1 MLTYLASATLLVGL
15 VTATPQPPQWESSY
29 GKALAATR
37 EGDHPLLVV
46 IDKPGTEGSQI
57 DPKLLSQ
64 DTIEGDA
71 YKAVEPYNLC
81 HVDATTEYGQKV
93 ADVFHAKTF
102 PYVAII
108 DKTGSVVL
116 FRKAGNM
123 DATEWDRVL
132 ASHKSGERTAST
144 AVSHVSYKPVA
155 SEGTVIENTSG
166 SYSSKSYCPNC
177 QRKSF

>member
-29 GKALAATR
+29 GKALATTR

-64 DTIEGDA
+64 DTIEGNA

-93 ADVFHAKTF
+93 ADVFQAKTF

-108 DKTGSVVL
+108 DKTGSVVV
-116 FRKAGNM
+116 FRKAGKM
-123 DATEWDRVL
+123 EAAEWERVL
-132 ASHKSGERTAST
+132 ASHKSGERTGST
-144 AVSHVSYKPVA
+144 AVSRVSYKPVS

-166 SYSSKSYCPNC
+166 SYSSGSYCPNC
-177 QRKSF
+177 QRKSM

>member
-1 MLTYLASATLLVGL
+1 MLTYLASATLLIGL
-15 VTATPQPPQWESSY
+15 VTATPQLPQWESSY

-37 EGDHPLLVV
+37 AGDQPLLVV
-46 IDKPGTEGSQI
+46 IDKPGTDGSQI

-64 DTIEGDA
+64 DSIEGDA
-71 YKAVEPYNLC
+71 YKAVKPYNLC
-81 HVDATTEYGQKV
+81 HVDASTEYGQKV

-116 FRKAGNM
+116 YRKAGNM
-123 DATEWDRVL
+123 DAAEWNRAL
-132 ASHKSGERTAST
+132 TNHKSGERTAI
-144 AVSHVSYKPVA
+144 SHVSYKPVA
-155 SEGTVIENTSG
+155 SEGVVIENTSG

-177 QRKSF
+177 QRNSF